1 MLDRMFAA
9 GDISASG
16 LTAERVRMQVVA
28 NNIANANATHTE
40 SGEPYRR
47 QRVSFAPAGSSFAS
61 LMEGPLAQLQ
71 GVEVTEIT
79 DDMSD
84 FPLVFDPGHPDANS
98 DGYVRLPNVKVMNE
112 MIDLLTATRSYEAN
126 LKALQNFKDMQEQT
140 LSVLQQ
146 LG

>member
-9 GDISASG
+9 GDISATG
-16 LTAERVRMQVVA
+16 LAAERVRMQVVA
-28 NNIANANATHTE
+28 NNIANANATHTA

-61 LMEGPLAQLQ
+61 LMEGPLGQLK
-71 GVEVTEIT
+71 GVAVTEIS
-79 DDMSD
+79 DDMSE
-84 FPLVFDPGHPDANS
+84 FPLVYDPGHPDAVN
-98 DGYVRLPNVKVMNE
+98 GYVRLPNVKVMNE

-126 LKALQNFKDMQEQT
+126 LKALQNFKDMQERT
-140 LSVLQQ
+140 ISVLQQ